1 MGSRRGGACPGAR
14 PGALPA
20 RATDRGWPRA
30 VAASQESW
38 RRPKGID
45 GRCRRKFKGLPFMP
59 NIGYGTNRNHRHILP
74 NGLAKFL
81 VHNVR
86 DLELL
91 MMHNRS
97 FCGEVAKDVSSR
109 KRKEIVQRAAELNI
123 TLTNG
128 AARLRTEEDE

>member
-1 MGSRRGGACPGAR
+1 
-14 PGALPA
+14 
-20 RATDRGWPRA
+20 
-30 VAASQESW
+30 
-38 RRPKGID
+38 
-45 GRCRRKFKGLPFMP
+45 
-59 NIGYGTNRNHRHILP
+59 
-74 NGLAKFL
+74 
-81 VHNVR
+81 
-86 DLELL
+86 

>member
-1 MGSRRGGACPGAR
+1 MS
-14 PGALPA
+14 
-20 RATDRGWPRA
+20 D

-45 GRCRRKFKGLPFMP
+45 GRCRRKFKGLPLMP
-59 NIGYGTNRNHRHILP
+59 NIGYGTNKNHRHILP
-74 NGLAKFL
+74 NGLAKFR
-81 VHNVR
+81 VCNVR

-97 FCGEVAKDVSSR
+97 FCAEVAKDVSSR